1 MQNDVCHA
9 TQLRKAYRKA
19 TSRYDDLLA
28 PLGINIGQ
36 FSLLRNIRR
45 MAPVSLTDL
54 GARVELDR
62 STVGRNSKV
71 LERMGLIATVPG
83 KDKREAMLA
92 ITEDGQKIL
101 DAGAALWDQAQREFE
116 ARLGP
121 QNMKVL
127 ADLLS
132 SL

>member
-1 MQNDVCHA
+1 MSTDICHA
-9 TQLRKAYRKA
+9 TQLRKAYRRA

-28 PLGINIGQ
+28 PLGVNIGQ
-36 FSLLRNIRR
+36 FSLLRHIRR

-54 GARVELDR
+54 GTSVELDR

-83 KDKREAMLA
+83 KDKREAMLT
-92 ITEDGQKIL
+92 ITEEGHKIL
-101 DAGAALWDQAQREFE
+101 EAGAPLWDRAQQEFE

>member
-1 MQNDVCHA
+1 MPNDTCHA
-9 TQLRKAYRKA
+9 TLLRKAYRKA
-19 TSRYDDLLA
+19 SSRYDDLLA
-28 PLGINIGQ
+28 PLSINIGQ
-36 FSLLRNIRR
+36 FSLLRSIRR

-83 KDKREAMLA
+83 KDKREAMLT
-92 ITEDGQKIL
+92 ITEKGHDIL
-101 DAGAALWDQAQREFE
+101 SAGAPLWDQAQEEFE
-116 ARLGP
+116 TRLGP
-121 QNMKVL
+121 GNMKVL
-127 ADLLS
+127 NDLLS